1 MDDYNDDDDG
11 IQDKSSHGRLRK
23 RKANQTFMIKEEDSD
38 DDDIEKG
45 DQKMPRTSDESNKEK
60 FARENHSEIER
71 RRRNKMNAY
80 INELSDMVPS
90 CNGLAR
96 KPDKLTVLRMAVNY
110 MKSLRGPGQGPSDV
124 SYKPSF
130 LSDQEL
136 KHLILEAADGFLFV
150 VNCRTGTVVY
160 VSDSI
165 TPVLNQ
171 PQSAWMNQEIFD
183 LVHPD
188 DAEKIRDQLS
198 ATESPDAG
206 RVLDLK
212 TGSVKKDSHGALSR
226 MYSNSRRNFIC
237 RMRCGKEESDN
248 AARGKDNRL
257 KLLDDEYAIVHCTG
271 YIKSFGGSTAVCTSG
286 DADTSEN
293 SCLVT
298 IGKLQPTSIP
308 QSSDLLDSPPVTEF
322 ISRHSLDGKFTFVD
336 QRVSDVL
343 GYKPQELLNEVCYDF
358 FHPDDLEHMME
369 SYQQVMK
376 LKGQT
381 LSVRYRFR
389 AKEGSWV
396 WLRTS
401 CHSFQNPYT
410 DEAEYIVCTNCRGQ
424 PSGNMQPV
432 TLNLSSPTVNSSLS
446 GPLTGSTDY
455 SDISPRTDLTSPDS
469 AVSVYQRHPQLA
481 PVRDETIHRYTQGGA
496 VPKVSPRLE
505 GGLEALSKASELTDK
520 RSNVSPNTPA
530 AQVPKKSEGTMGI
543 PVSSATAQRLPP
555 GMIQHAI
562 EHGTVDL
569 DSAEF
574 SAGQAGSL
582 LAAMVQ
588 RRNAMA
594 AAAVSQAQTQQGGYP
609 LISQMNGNMA
619 TMMRPGNMGGQQR
632 AMGPMSPMEIMRA
645 QIPRNMPDMNSPGM
659 MGYGSATTTRNGQTP
674 GKNTVDTGQK
684 GGYPQVMNDGV
695 SGRDMISG
703 AWAHQNVMAR
713 PIREGEMKPTAPGGM
728 PLASQ
733 MDAAT
738 QQGMYSGMR
747 PPGDPSNVRGPTPG
761 YHYYQ

>member
-1 MDDYNDDDDG
+1 MDDFNDDDDEMH
-11 IQDKSSHGRLRK
+11 DKSSHGRLRK
-23 RKANQTFMIKEEDSD
+23 RKANQSFMIKEEDSD

-45 DQKMPRTSDESNKEK
+45 DNKMPRTSDENNKEK

-110 MKSLRGPGQGPSDV
+110 MKSLRGSGQGPSDV
-124 SYKPSF
+124 AYKPSF
-130 LSDQEL
+130 LSDGEL

-150 VNCRTGTVVY
+150 VNCSTGTVVY

-171 PQSAWMNQEIFD
+171 PQGAWMNQEIFD

-188 DAEKIRDQLS
+188 DADKIRDQLS

-237 RMRCGKEESDN
+237 RMRCGKEEAESST
-248 AARGKDNRL
+248 RGKDNRL

-271 YIKSFGGSTAVCTSG
+271 YIKSFGSSTAVAVPGESELG
-286 DADTSEN
+286 EN

-298 IGKLQPTSIP
+298 IGKLQPTSVP
-308 QSSDLLDSPPVTEF
+308 QSSDLLENPPVMEF
-322 ISRHSLDGKFTFVD
+322 VSRHSLDGKFTFVD

-343 GYKPQELLNEVCYDF
+343 GYKPQELLNELCYDF

-389 AKEGSWV
+389 AKDGNWV

-401 CHSFQNPYT
+401 CNSFQNPYT
-410 DEAEYIVCTNCRGQ
+410 DEAEYIVCNNSLGQ
-424 PSGNMQPV
+424 HSNLQPV
-432 TLNLSSPTVNSSLS
+432 TLNLSSPTVNSTRS

-455 SDISPRTDLTSPDS
+455 SDMSPRTDLTSPDS
-469 AVSVYQRHPQLA
+469 AASLYQRRAPQLA
-481 PVRDETIHRYTQGGA
+481 PGRDDAMCHFSPGGP
-496 VPKVSPRLE
+496 VPQKVSPRLAE
-505 GGLEALSKASELTDK
+505 GGLEALSKASELSDK
-520 RSNVSPNTPA
+520 RGNASPNSSVPQKSDGSLVSP
-530 AQVPKKSEGTMGI
+530 I
-543 PVSSATAQRLPP
+543 PPGSSTSTQRLTP
-555 GMIQHAI
+555 GMMPHTIDQNS
-562 EHGTVDL
+562 VDL
-569 DSAEF
+569 DSTEF
-574 SAGQAGSL
+574 SAGHAGSL
-582 LAAMVQ
+582 LAALVQ
-588 RRNAMA
+588 RRKAMA
-594 AAAVSQAQTQQGGYP
+594 AAAAQGQASQGGYG
-609 LISQMNGNMA
+609 LMSQVNGNMA
-619 TMMRPGNMGGQQR
+619 SMMRPGNMVGQQR
-632 AMGPMSPMEIMRA
+632 GMAPMSPMEMMRA
-645 QIPRNMPDMNSPGM
+645 QMPRNMGDMGSGGM
-659 MGYGSATTTRNGQTP
+659 MGYSATTTRNGQTS
-674 GKNTVDTGQK
+674 GKNTVDTSQK
-684 GGYPQVMNDGV
+684 SGYPQVMNDNMGGREMMSGSWSHQGV
-695 SGRDMISG
+695 MS
-703 AWAHQNVMAR
+703 R
-713 PIREGEMKPTAPGGM
+713 PIREGEMKSTPSSGAM
-728 PLASQ
+728 SHMSQ
-733 MDAAT
+733 MESVCSTRDVLWNAT
-738 QQGMYSGMR
+738 TR
-747 PPGDPSNVRGPTPG
+747 RAIK
-761 YHYYQ
+761 

>member
-1 MDDYNDDDDG
+1 MDDFNDDDDG
-11 IQDKSSHGRLRK
+11 MDKSSHGRLRK
-23 RKANQTFMIKEEDSD
+23 RKANQNFVIKEEDSD
-38 DDDIEKG
+38 DDDIEGKG
-45 DQKMPRTSDESNKEK
+45 DHKMPRTSDENNKEK

-110 MKSLRGPGQGPSDV
+110 MKSLRGSGQTPDV
-124 SYKPSF
+124 SHKPSF
-130 LSDQEL
+130 LSDKEL

-150 VNCRTGTVVY
+150 VNCRTGIVVY

-171 PQSAWMNQEIFD
+171 PQSAWMNQEIYD

-212 TGSVKKDSHGALSR
+212 TGSVKKDSHGGKTLSR

-237 RMRCGKEESDN
+237 RMRCGQEEGETTT
-248 AARGKDNRL
+248 RGKDNRL

-271 YIKSFGGSTAVCTSG
+271 YIKSFGNNSAVGGPGG
-286 DADTSEN
+286 DTDHSEA

-298 IGKLQPTSIP
+298 IGKLQPTSVP
-308 QSSDLLDSPPVTEF
+308 QASDLVSYPPVTEF
-322 ISRHSLDGKFTFVD
+322 VSRHSLDGKFTFVD
-336 QRVSDVL
+336 QRVTEVL
-343 GYKPQELLNEVCYDF
+343 GYKPQDLLNELCYDF

-389 AKEGSWV
+389 AKDGNWV

-410 DEAEYIVCTNCRGQ
+410 DEAEYIVCSNCMV
-424 PSGNMQPV
+424 PSNNSMQPV
-432 TLNLSSPTVNSSLS
+432 TLNLSSPTINSSRS

-455 SDISPRTDLTSPDS
+455 SDISPHPDLTNPDS
-469 AVSVYQRHPQLA
+469 TAASLYQRHPQLMA
-481 PVRDETIHRYTQGGA
+481 GREDGMCHFSPTGA
-496 VPKVSPRLE
+496 VQKVSPRIGE
-505 GGLEALSKASELTDK
+505 AGLEALSKASELSDK
-520 RSNVSPNTPA
+520 RGNTSPNTSVT
-530 AQVPKKSEGTMGI
+530 QVPQKPDPTLVSPVPPGSGT
-543 PVSSATAQRLPP
+543 ATQRLGT
-555 GMIQHAI
+555 GMLQHSMDQNI
-562 EHGTVDL
+562 DL
-569 DSAEF
+569 DNQEF

-582 LAAMVQ
+582 LAALVQ
-588 RRNAMA
+588 RRQAMINAA
-594 AAAVSQAQTQQGGYP
+594 HSQSPQGGYS
-609 LISQMNGNMA
+609 LMNG
-619 TMMRPGNMGGQQR
+619 GMGSMLQAGMPGQQR
-632 AMGPMSPMEIMRA
+632 PMGSMTPMDLLRA
-645 QIPRNMPDMNSPGM
+645 QMPRTMGEISSSGM
-659 MGYGSATTTRNGQTP
+659 MGYTTTITTRNGQT
-674 GKNTVDTGQK
+674 
-684 GGYPQVMNDGV
+684 GGNASVVATQSMG
-695 SGRDMISG
+695 GRDMMPG
-703 AWAHQNVMAR
+703 AWPHQGVMQR
-713 PIREGEMKPTAPGGM
+713 PVRDAEIKPPQTSTLPSQVESTAP
-728 PLASQ
+728 P
-733 MDAAT
+733 
-738 QQGMYSGMR
+738 GMYSGMR
-747 PPGDPSNVRGPTPG
+747 PGTGPASGRGPAQGFPS
-761 YHYYQ
+761 YYQ

>member
-1 MDDYNDDDDG
+1 MDDFNDDDDG
-11 IQDKSSHGRLRK
+11 VPDKSSHGRLRK
-23 RKANQTFMIKEEDSD
+23 RKANQTFMIKEEESD

-45 DQKMPRTSDESNKEK
+45 DSKIPRTSDENNKEK

-110 MKSLRGPGQGPSDV
+110 MKSLRGPGHPPDV
-124 SYKPSF
+124 SHKPSF

-150 VNCRTGTVVY
+150 VNCHTGIVVY

-171 PQSAWMNQEIFD
+171 PQSAWMNQEIYD

-188 DAEKIRDQLS
+188 DADKIKDQLS

-237 RMRCGKEESDN
+237 RMRCGQEESDTSS
-248 AARGKDNRL
+248 RGKDSRL

-271 YIKSFGGSTAVCTSG
+271 YIKTFGNNSAVCGPGGET
-286 DADTSEN
+286 DNSET

-298 IGKLQPTSIP
+298 IGKLQPTSLP
-308 QSSDLLDSPPVTEF
+308 DSSDLVDCPPVTEF

-336 QRVSDVL
+336 QRVLDVL
-343 GYKPQELLNEVCYDF
+343 GYKPQELLNEVCFDF

-389 AKEGSWV
+389 TKDGNWV

-410 DEAEYIVCTNCRGQ
+410 DEAEYIVCSNCVVQ
-424 PSGNMQPV
+424 SGSNMQPM
-432 TLNLSSPTVNSSLS
+432 TLTLSSPTINSSRS
-446 GPLTGSTDY
+446 GPLSGSTEY
-455 SDISPRTDLTSPDS
+455 SDISPHPDLTSPDS
-469 AVSVYQRHPQLA
+469 AASLYQRRTQLPPGREDGICHYSPA
-481 PVRDETIHRYTQGGA
+481 GPVQ
-496 VPKVSPRLE
+496 KVSPRMME
-505 GGLEALSKASELTDK
+505 GGLEALSKASELSDK
-520 RSNVSPNTPA
+520 RGNTSPNTTAP
-530 AQVPKKSEGTMGI
+530 QVVQKSDASLVS
-543 PVSSATAQRLPP
+543 PVPPGSSAAAPRLTA
-555 GMIQHAI
+555 GMIQQ
-562 EHGTVDL
+562 HGIDQNSVDL
-569 DSAEF
+569 DSQEF

-582 LAAMVQ
+582 LAALVQ
-588 RRNAMA
+588 RRNAMMT
-594 AAAVSQAQTQQGGYP
+594 AAAVQNQSPQGGYN
-609 LISQMNGNMA
+609 IMNGGMPS
-619 TMMRPGNMGGQQR
+619 MMRPGMVAQQR
-632 AMGPMSPMEIMRA
+632 PVGTMTPMDMLRA
-645 QIPRNMPDMNSPGM
+645 QMPRTMGDMTSAGM
-659 MGYGSATTTRNGQTP
+659 MGYGSATTTRNGQP
-674 GKNTVDTGQK
+674 GSSSVVDTNQG
-684 GGYPQVMNDGV
+684 M
-695 SGRDMISG
+695 SGREMMSG
-703 AWAHQNVMAR
+703 SWQHQ
-713 PIREGEMKPTAPGGM
+713 MKPQP
-728 PLASQ
+728 ASTLTSQ
-733 MDAAT
+733 IEPSASP
-738 QQGMYSGMR
+738 GMYSGMR
-747 PPGDPSNVRGPTPG
+747 PPAGSTNSRGPAAGFPS
-761 YHYYQ
+761 YYQ